1 MPITV
6 AYEQIAALL
15 GWHLRERA
23 KEAIIEVFR
32 VIDKLHT
39 NSASRLH
46 VQSARAAPA
55 VIALATDVLARA
67 LARVDVGRGAQAVE
81 RALVRVGRL
90 ALSEQ
95 RQESSIGL
103 ESEPVEILENRG
115 FVLRAAADAIV
126 VLDAKQH
133 ASTERTSDTPD
144 VDRVDD
150 MPEVEEPRWRRREA
164 RDDRRANGRLE
175 RCEVWPQQRTDNQ
188 GYVIPFLSPH
198 DPFPP
203 VAHALRDPNG
213 LLAAGADL
221 SPERLLDAYAH
232 GIFPWFGD
240 EDPVLW
246 WSPDPRM
253 VLFPNEVHV
262 SHSLRKTLRSG
273 RLQVTLDNCFEQVM
287 RGCAE
292 PRRGQDGTW
301 ITDEMTDAYERLF
314 DIGYAHSVETWSD
327 GRLVGGLYGVSL
339 GRMFFGE
346 SMFSRVSDASK
357 VALVALVRQLERW
370 GFTCVDCQMSTV
382 HLSSLGAREIPRATF
397 LRHVRALVQQPPVSS
412 PWRFDADLVGTI
424 ST

>member
-23 KEAIIEVFR
+23 KEAVIEVFR
-32 VIDKLHT
+32 VIAKLHT
-39 NSASRLH
+39 NSASRPH

-55 VIALATDVLARA
+55 VVALATDVFARA
-67 LARVDVGRGAQAVE
+67 LARVDVGRGAQAVQ

-90 ALSEQ
+90 ALPEQ
-95 RQESSIGL
+95 RQESSIRL

-115 FVLRAAADAIV
+115 LVLRAAADAIV

-144 VDRVDD
+144 VDRVHD

-262 SHSLRKTLRSG
+262 SRSLRKTLRSG

-397 LRHVRALVQQPPVSS
+397 LRHVRALVQQPPVPS